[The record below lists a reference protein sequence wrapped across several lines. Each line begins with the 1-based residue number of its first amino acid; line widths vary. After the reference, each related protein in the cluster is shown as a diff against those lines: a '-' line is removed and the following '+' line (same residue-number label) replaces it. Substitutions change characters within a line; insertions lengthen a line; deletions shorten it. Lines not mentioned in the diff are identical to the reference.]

1 MGVKYQGYNSDITRM
16 FFMGSQPDEVRRV
29 YQTLLDAQV
38 KTIQHISKAKKLSE
52 IDVFC
57 RNKVTV
63 SDYSHSTG
71 HGIGLEVH
79 EYPKISS
86 LSQDVLKVGSVFT
99 IEPGIYIPGRWGMR
113 IEDTVAIETSDQI
126 LVLTRYPKEL
136 CLL

>member
-1 MGVKYQGYNSDITRM
+1 M
-16 FFMGSQPDEVRRV
+16 
-29 YQTLLDAQV
+29 
-38 KTIQHISKAKKLSE
+38 
-52 IDVFC
+52 FC